1 MIHRTPITHTAVY
14 MPAFQQMSFLISLSI
29 MFTGEDEQ
37 NFSTTMKLLL
47 LFLKLSF
54 HLNWECK
61 VLQ

>member
-54 HLNWECK
+54 HLN
-61 VLQ
+61 